1 MNLSSLHRR
10 HAEICER
17 MANAA
22 KTVEARQQWNDLAA
36 ELRHKADRQDGLIAV
51 TTLAAPELKEVPTD
65 PDVPSQGEP
74 SRPPSDLG
82 SKSEATPS
90 EPATAKEAAPEPA
103 HIVEDIPANE
113 EKILPT
119 DQQPIQTDPAFPEVV
134 ETADPDWEALIA
146 NIRSNK
152 RPNERD

>member
-1 MNLSSLHRR
+1 
-10 HAEICER
+10 

-36 ELRHKADRQDGLIAV
+36 ELRHKADLQDGLIAV
-51 TTLAAPELKEVPTD
+51 TTLAAPEPKEVPASSATD

-74 SRPPSDLG
+74 SRSPSDLG

-90 EPATAKEAAPEPA
+90 EPATAEEAAPEPT
-103 HIVEDIPANE
+103 HIVEDISANE

-119 DQQPIQTDPAFPEVV
+119 DHQAIQTNHAFPEVV

-146 NIRSNK
+146 NIRSTK
-152 RPNERD
+152 RPNEQD